1 MIKVLFFGQLKE
13 QLGVAHTEVSVAHD
27 VTVAQLLMRMTEAH
41 PQWAQDLNHKTIL
54 VAVDQ
59 VMAKSDTPVSESSE
73 VAFFPPVTGG

>member
-1 MIKVLFFGQLKE
+1 MIRVLFFGQLKE
-13 QLGVAHTEVSVAHD
+13 QLGVDHTVVAVAHD
-27 VTVAQLLMRMTEAH
+27 VTVAQLLVKMTETH

-59 VMAKSDTPVSESSE
+59 VMAKSDTLISVASE